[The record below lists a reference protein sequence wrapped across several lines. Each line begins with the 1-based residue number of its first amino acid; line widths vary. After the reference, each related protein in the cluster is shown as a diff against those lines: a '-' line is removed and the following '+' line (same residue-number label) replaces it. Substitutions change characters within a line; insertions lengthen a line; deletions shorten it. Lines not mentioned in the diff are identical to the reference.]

1 MLQWVNKTF
10 EILHSKLLSGS
21 ARMVSETLAIKA
33 YGLLT
38 TGVVAIDALIKQT
51 NLYTVLV
58 HV

>member
-1 MLQWVNKTF
+1 
-10 EILHSKLLSGS
+10 
-21 ARMVSETLAIKA
+21 MVSETLAIKA

-58 HV
+58 RV